1 MSETKPIVKIK
12 EEPTKKAD
20 KSPIQEGLSGVEQ
33 MMQEKLPDKIWLK
46 LKKGMRF
53 LYHQGR
59 SKAGTLKPYRLSEH
73 TWTEIREK
81 EDIAYFTFKV
91 SKGAKFKI
99 QKTEPASVIKA
110 RKEHKASKPK
120 EKTMGEK
127 LAMGVKL

>member
-1 MSETKPIVKIK
+1 MSEVKPKV
-12 EEPTKKAD
+12 EPTKKAD
-20 KSPIQEGLSGVEQ
+20 KKPLKKGLSDVEK
-33 MMQEKLPDKIWLK
+33 MMEEKLPDKIWLK

-59 SKAGTLKPYRLSEH
+59 SEKGTLKPYKLSEN
-73 TWTEIREK
+73 TWTEITEK

-99 QKTEPASVIKA
+99 QKTEPAEVIKA

-127 LAMGVKL
+127 LAMGVKM